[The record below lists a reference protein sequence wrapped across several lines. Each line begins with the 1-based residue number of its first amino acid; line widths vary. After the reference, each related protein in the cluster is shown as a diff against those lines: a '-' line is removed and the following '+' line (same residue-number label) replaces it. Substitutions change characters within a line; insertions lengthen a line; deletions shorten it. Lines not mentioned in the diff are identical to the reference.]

1 MYFSELNTGKLRAID
16 KMYFKLML
24 QKIVTSELTTYGT
37 LVEIQAMNNH
47 LIHT

>member
-16 KMYFKLML
+16 KMML
-24 QKIVTSELTTYGT
+24 QKIVTSELTMYGT
-37 LVEIQAMNNH
+37 LVEIQTMNNH